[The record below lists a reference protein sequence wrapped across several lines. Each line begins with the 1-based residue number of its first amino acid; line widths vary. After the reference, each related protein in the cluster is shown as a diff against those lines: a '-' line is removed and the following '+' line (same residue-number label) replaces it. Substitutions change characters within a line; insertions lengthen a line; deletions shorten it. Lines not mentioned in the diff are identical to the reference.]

1 MLSDEQRASTVTMLA
16 EDDTRR
22 YNETYTNNTFNIFE
36 DPRLTSLLS
45 SRGNNHTNLGELL
58 QVLENYRNKYN
69 ISVKK
74 ECQLSEYCSGE
85 FRDLILAYNNI
96 HGYVS
101 LLVSS
106 KVRIKHLSKFCLFLY
121 LIR

>member
-1 MLSDEQRASTVTMLA
+1 MLA

-22 YNETYTNNTFNIFE
+22 FNETYANNTFNIFE
-36 DPRLTSLLS
+36 DPRLTSLLTN
-45 SRGNNHTNLGELL
+45 RGNNHTSLEEFL
-58 QVLENYRNKYN
+58 QVLESYRNKYN

-85 FRDLILAYNNI
+85 FRNLILGYNNI

-101 LLVSS
+101 LLVS
-106 KVRIKHLSKFCLFLY
+106 KKIKCDNYQNSAYF
-121 LIR
+121 